1 MSSGA
6 EGEMEGS
13 TTHRPASDG
22 GGETGAEERGGGRPR
37 VQLGASDSD
46 ERDETRAVLL
56 GTVKDWFAS
65 ALRAVLE
72 PEGFTVYRAHSS
84 EEVLSFVARMHPDL
98 VLLDEQL
105 PPVDLPELSRLLLDG
120 PLPGDVPLLYHFSG
134 GRATSGEDVAML
146 QAGAWG
152 VLEDPIRPSTLVA
165 QLRRY
170 LGIGR
175 RMRVGAE
182 RSRHVDP
189 ETEVLTLTG
198 LMRLLPAVS
207 NLSRRSGTPV
217 TYTVIGPTEP
227 GSGRLLE
234 RQKRNTAE
242 LCRRHLR
249 KSDFLGW
256 LEDGTELAIVAYG
269 TNRSGAGR
277 LARRL
282 NDLAEEQTRAAELRY
297 SLSAGILEMEPSRKG
312 PAARGREGNGR
323 SPEAELKVES
333 LHALAA
339 AQTALK
345 KARSAGG
352 GIRYADAT

>member
-1 MSSGA
+1 MVGA
-6 EGEMEGS
+6 S
-13 TTHRPASDG
+13 TTPDRSEG
-22 GGETGAEERGGGRPR
+22 
-37 VQLGASDSD
+37 
-46 ERDETRAVLL
+46 ERDEACAVLL

-84 EEVLSFVARMHPDL
+84 EEILSFVARMEPDI
-98 VLLDEQL
+98 VVLDEKL

-120 PLPGDVPLLYHFSG
+120 PLPHHVPLVYHFSG
-134 GRATSGEDVAML
+134 GGAVSGKDVAML

-152 VLEDPIRPSTLVA
+152 VLEDPIRPATLVA

-170 LGIGR
+170 LGISR
-175 RMRVGAE
+175 RMRDGVE
-182 RSRHVDP
+182 RRVYVDP

-207 NLSRRSGTPV
+207 NLARRRGNPV

-234 RQKRNTAE
+234 RQKRRTAE
-242 LCRRHLR
+242 LCRRFLR
-249 KSDFLGW
+249 KSDFVGW
-256 LEDGTELAIVAYG
+256 LEEGSDLAVVTYG
-269 TNRSGAGR
+269 TSRTGAGG

-282 NDLAEEQTRAAELRY
+282 NDLAEEQTRTAELRY
-297 SLSAGILEMEPSRKG
+297 TLSAGILEVKPSRKG
-312 PAARGREGNGR
+312 VEARGREGNGK
-323 SPEAELKVES
+323 SPETEMKLES

-339 AQTALK
+339 AQTALE

-352 GIRYADAT
+352 GIRFADVT

>member
-6 EGEMEGS
+6 EGEMDGS
-13 TTHRPASDG
+13 TAHRPVPDEGDES
-22 GGETGAEERGGGRPR
+22 R
-37 VQLGASDSD
+37 SD
-46 ERDETRAVLL
+46 EDGSDRLRTVHRPSDDRDEARALLL

-84 EEVLSFVARMHPDL
+84 EEVLSFVARMEPDL
-98 VLLDEQL
+98 VLLDEEL
-105 PPVDLPELSRLLLDG
+105 PPVDVAELSRILQDG
-120 PLPGDVPLLYHFSG
+120 PLPAHVPLLYHFSG
-134 GRATSGEDVAML
+134 GGAASGEDVAML

-175 RMRVGAE
+175 RIRVGAE
-182 RSRHVDP
+182 RQRHVDP

-207 NLSRRSGTPV
+207 NLSRRSGAPV

-227 GSGRLLE
+227 GTGRLLE
-234 RQKRNTAE
+234 RQKRSTAE

-256 LEDGTELAIVAYG
+256 LEDGSELAIVAYG
-269 TNRSGAGR
+269 TSRSGAGG

-282 NDLAEEQTRAAELRY
+282 NALAEEQTRAAELRY
-297 SLSAGILEMEPSRKG
+297 TLSAGILEMEPSRKG
-312 PAARGREGNGR
+312 ASARGHEGNGR

-333 LHALAA
+333 LHALAS
-339 AQTALK
+339 AQTALE
-345 KARSAGG
+345 KARRAGG
-352 GIRYADAT
+352 GIRYAEAT